1 VEVAVVVKAG
11 RVFLNM
17 VQVVSGVPQAS
28 FWSAAVGQFAGVGIL
43 EVELVASHTA
53 ALFSFLWQK
62 RKQGSWKAKQVQI
75 GGREVQLRTTRPV
88 QPFGGTAAGRNMTM
102 YVVK

>member
-1 VEVAVVVKAG
+1 MEVAVVVKAG

-43 EVELVASHTA
+43 EMSLVE
-53 ALFSFLWQK
+53 
-62 RKQGSWKAKQVQI
+62 GSLLYIRGVI
-75 GGREVQLRTTRPV
+75 GH
-88 QPFGGTAAGRNMTM
+88 
-102 YVVK
+102 

>member
-17 VQVVSGVPQAS
+17 VMVVSGVPQAS

-43 EVELVASHTA
+43 EVMSLVE
-53 ALFSFLWQK
+53 
-62 RKQGSWKAKQVQI
+62 GSLLYIRRVR
-75 GGREVQLRTTRPV
+75 GH
-88 QPFGGTAAGRNMTM
+88 
-102 YVVK
+102 